1 MMYNDKQINRL
12 KVGFGGGKM
21 KGEKGEKRKQELLQI
36 AYRLFLTKG
45 YEETSV
51 DEIIEE
57 AKIAKG
63 TFYYHFKSKEELL
76 EALINKMITEKVEQA
91 KKILSAP
98 MPAPMKTVAI
108 ITTLRPEPT
117 EMDIQNALHKKENV
131 IIHEKINKRVI
142 DEAVPILCEVVSEG
156 ISQGILQCDNIKERV
171 RMTLIISSA
180 TFDHGDFTSAD
191 IDVFID
197 TVEKLLGAEK
207 GTFEFIRQLIK

>member
-1 MMYNDKQINRL
+1 
-12 KVGFGGGKM
+12 
-21 KGEKGEKRKQELLQI
+21 
-36 AYRLFLTKG
+36 
-45 YEETSV
+45 
-51 DEIIEE
+51 
-57 AKIAKG
+57 
-63 TFYYHFKSKEELL
+63 
-76 EALINKMITEKVEQA
+76 
-91 KKILSAP
+91 
-98 MPAPMKTVAI
+98 
-108 ITTLRPEPT
+108 
-117 EMDIQNALHKKENV
+117 MDIQNALHKKENV

-156 ISQGILQCDNIKERV
+156 ISQGILKCDNIKERV